1 MYEYTLVPGIG
12 VNIRSHQSAASHENE
27 PEYYTSRDEDEE
39 EEEEEEIN
47 NHGPFRIGVRTF
59 VRASVSV

>member
-39 EEEEEEIN
+39 EEEEIN
-47 NHGPFRIGVRTF
+47 NHGPFV
-59 VRASVSV
+59 